1 VSSVVFAA
9 DVRHTTSMRV
19 LFVGDV
25 VGPRAVEWLAGR
37 LPELRSEH
45 GVELTVV
52 DAENCAPDAASMT
65 LDGVERLLRAGADV
79 ITGGN
84 HAFEGAEF
92 EAVLNHERVLRP
104 LNVADGMPGRG
115 ALTIAAGGE
124 DVRVVVLADQFA
136 LDVAPE
142 RARMTDEPYAAWA
155 SLPPGPTTIIE
166 MHALSVMAKQ
176 SLAYALDGEVAAVL
190 GTHTHEATLALHL
203 LPRGTALVTEVGMT
217 GPSGGPQGMNAQR
230 VIEHVHG
237 RRDGELPPEGP
248 AEGEIVLG
256 AVLLEIEDGVTR
268 SIRRVH

>member
-1 VSSVVFAA
+1 
-9 DVRHTTSMRV
+9 MRV

-25 VGPRAVEWLAGR
+25 VGPRAVEWLARR
-37 LPELRSEH
+37 LPELRTGH
-45 GVELTVV
+45 DVDLTVV

-65 LDGVERLLRAGADV
+65 VEGVERLLRAGADV

-84 HAFEGAEF
+84 HAFEGTEVD
-92 EAVLNHERVLRP
+92 AVLSHEQVLRP
-104 LNVADGMPGRG
+104 LNVAADVPGRG
-115 ALTIAAGGE
+115 TLTIPVGGE
-124 DVRVVVLADQFA
+124 EVRVVVLADRFV

-142 RARMTDEPYAAWA
+142 PARMTVEPYAAWA
-155 SLPPGPTTIIE
+155 SLGPGPKTTIVE

-203 LPRGTALVTEVGMT
+203 LPHGTALVTEVGMT
-217 GPSGGPQGMNAQR
+217 GPSGGPQGMNARR
-230 VIEHVHG
+230 VIEHVLG
-237 RRDGELPPEGP
+237 RRAGELPPEGP

-268 SIRRVH
+268 GIRRLG